1 MSLPRVSQD
10 QFYAGQRVSWENIQ
24 GGDLLFFY
32 DSVAPTHVGMAT
44 GDGRMIH
51 ASTSSK
57 PIGVVSS
64 PPTGRLR
71 RAVRPG
77 NRPRRAAQHDR
88 PAAHDGEPCSSVP
101 ERPDHSA

>member
-10 QFYAGQRVSWENIQ
+10 QFYAGERVSWDEIQ
-24 GGDLLFFY
+24 AGDLLFFY

-57 PIGVVSS
+57 PIGVVDLTSYYQQNFV
-64 PPTGRLR
+64 G
-71 RAVRPG
+71 AVRPG
-77 NRPRRAAQHDR
+77 
-88 PAAHDGEPCSSVP
+88 
-101 ERPDHSA
+101 